1 MEVLMDLKD
10 LDSETTMTLLL
21 LPPHTELQEKVTGL
35 LEKIIPLPALTNFQT
50 QTWVWDIKAEEGR
63 VV

>member
-1 MEVLMDLKD
+1 MEVQALKD
-10 LDSETTMTLLL
+10 PDSETTMTLLL

-35 LEKIIPLPALTNFQT
+35 QGKIIPPLALTNFQT
-50 QTWVWDIKAEEGR
+50 QTSMWDIKEGGGK